1 MTTTRSSRRLLALAL
16 ILLVMSACGTPTA
29 APAATATPI
38 PPADTPLP
46 AADTPVPPTATL
58 IPPAEMPAAP
68 AAQTP
73 MAPSSEPIP
82 QRIRFAMGAVSAE
95 VRGSLPAGGVARYVL
110 QASAGQQMT
119 LVLTASAPGV
129 HAVLALWGADGTVL
143 ISGGIDATV
152 WSGLLPAT
160 QDYYIDV
167 RSVTATPINY
177 VLDVTI
183 PPPAAPAEP
192 VPQRIQFA
200 PGAISAEIGGS
211 LPGNGIAR
219 YVLGA
224 SAGQQM
230 SLNLTQSSAGGHAIL
245 ALWGA
250 DGAVFISGGVDAT
263 AWSGLLPLT
272 QDYYIDVRS
281 VTPSPVNYILSVII
295 PPAPPTPEPAVQRIQ
310 FAPGAISAEIGGS
323 LPGHVTAHYVL
334 GAAAGQQLIVG
345 LTDTGPGVNAIL
357 VIWGADG
364 SILLT
369 DHSGQTNYSGLLPL
383 TQDYYID
390 VRSVTSSP
398 VDYILDVTI
407 PPPSSSSEPFP
418 RRIQFAPGGTSA
430 TVNGTLPGSSTVRH
444 VLGAAAGQTM
454 TVDLTDSAPG
464 VNAILIIWGVDGTVL
479 ISSHAGATHW
489 SGILP
494 LTEDYYIDIRSA
506 TGATI
511 GYTLHVS
518 IPPA

>member
-38 PPADTPLP
+38 PAATNTPAP

-95 VRGSLPAGGVARYVL
+95 VGGSLPAGGVARYVL

-281 VTPSPVNYILSVII
+281 VT
-295 PPAPPTPEPAVQRIQ
+295 
-310 FAPGAISAEIGGS
+310 
-323 LPGHVTAHYVL
+323 
-334 GAAAGQQLIVG
+334 
-345 LTDTGPGVNAIL
+345 
-357 VIWGADG
+357 
-364 SILLT
+364 
-369 DHSGQTNYSGLLPL
+369 
-383 TQDYYID
+383 
-390 VRSVTSSP
+390 SSP